1 MDRNLKRD
9 SLLWGVHIV
18 SLSVFDHRDT
28 FCLLN
33 LRTQPDTEGKE
44 DEVAGQTGVFSVM
57 SRAEPEPDLDQTH
70 RSFAPANYARL
81 QTALARQRGT
91 AKEERGR

>member
-1 MDRNLKRD
+1 M
-9 SLLWGVHIV
+9 
-18 SLSVFDHRDT
+18 
-28 FCLLN
+28 
-33 LRTQPDTEGKE
+33 
-44 DEVAGQTGVFSVM
+44 AGPTGVFSVM

-91 AKEERGR
+91 AKRGERTMKWKKEIQRDEGRGGRDDAMTHLDTAGEGGMCEA